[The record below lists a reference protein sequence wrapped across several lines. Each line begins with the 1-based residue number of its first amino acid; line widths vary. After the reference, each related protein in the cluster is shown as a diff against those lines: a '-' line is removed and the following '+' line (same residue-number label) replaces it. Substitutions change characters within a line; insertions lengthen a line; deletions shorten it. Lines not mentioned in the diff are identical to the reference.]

1 MGSRDS
7 YHHGDL
13 KNALIK
19 AGGEILAREGISA
32 LSLRKVARE
41 AGVSHSA
48 PYAHFKDKQA
58 LIAAISM
65 EGFRQLL
72 SNLETVEKEYAHAPE
87 QLLVEAG
94 WIYMQFAMQE
104 SDIFRVMF
112 SGILEKEKEYPD
124 LQEVIQKTFQTV
136 VRVVI
141 ACQTAGILKNENTPL
156 TAMTIWSQIHGLI
169 CLYLDGQI
177 SHTILDEHSLRD
189 MLIFALNQI
198 AIKSLQVA

>member
-72 SNLETVEKEYAHAPE
+72 SNLETIEKEYAHAPE

-189 MLIFALNQI
+189 MLVFALNQI
-198 AIKSLQVA
+198 VIKSLQVD

>member
-1 MGSRDS
+1 MESKDT

-13 KNALIK
+13 KNALIR
-19 AGGEILAREGISA
+19 AGGEILAREGASA

-65 EGFRQLL
+65 EGFNQLL
-72 SNLETVEKEYAHAPE
+72 SNLEKVEKEYIDAPE
-87 QLLVEAG
+87 HLLVEAS
-94 WIYMQFAMQE
+94 WVYMQFAMQE
-104 SDIFRVMF
+104 SDIFKVMF
-112 SGILEKEKEYPD
+112 SGVLEKEKDYPE
-124 LQEVIQKTFQTV
+124 LVEVIQKTFQVV

-141 ACQTAGILKNENTPL
+141 ACQAAGILRNGDAPL
-156 TAMTIWSQIHGLI
+156 IATTIWAQIHGLV

-177 SHTILDEHSLRD
+177 SHTILDEHTLRD
-189 MLIFALNQI
+189 MLVFALNQI
-198 AIKSLQVA
+198 AIKSLHAT

>member
-72 SNLETVEKEYAHAPE
+72 SNLETIEKEYAHAPE

-156 TAMTIWSQIHGLI
+156 IAMTIWSQIHGLI

-189 MLIFALNQI
+189 MLVFALNQI
-198 AIKSLQVA
+198 AIKSLQVD